1 MAESQSSNACQPK
14 PRTSSIS
21 QASEDSQTAADFI
34 KEQLS
39 LEAEA
44 REALPYQFD
53 TCTRDLGPLR
63 QGLYSCLDCNPPPAN
78 SSDPYQPAAVCYAC
92 SISCHGEHT
101 LVELFNKRNFVC
113 DCGTTRLPEATPCTL
128 RINSATGQKGGVTGE
143 EPAPGNKYNQNFRN
157 KFCGCSEEYDAH
169 QEKGTMFQCLGLG
182 TVEDGGCGEDWWH
195 PECVLG
201 LSREEYKKSIE
212 KPKKEEKDGSSK
224 LSGITKE
231 VSVTRHEEDG
241 GRDPDARRPSVVTA
255 IVAGLPTSNGVDGN
269 NTAADA
275 EEEEEDD
282 DTPLP
287 PGFPAED
294 DFEYFLCY
302 KCVEAFPWIK
312 EYAGTPG
319 FLPPVYRGAA
329 LNQAKAQE
337 THTNGTTNGASN
349 GDSKKR
355 NADEDEDIPP
365 AGSMAP
371 PKRQKSEDPATTLSS
386 IPENKP
392 TTTTTTTTTT
402 LPLTPKKPADPT
414 TTTTAPECKLT
425 SLPPLPDRAKTTPI
439 SLFLLPDFH
448 PHLCRCPTHFPLL
461 APHPQLLEE
470 EDVYQPPMSD
480 DGDAAPGSAG
490 TGSLLDRGEAAFSN
504 MDRARAIQGA
514 MAFAHLKDGLK
525 AFLKPYADEG
535 KAVGAEDINVF
546 FQKLRGD
553 DQAIR
558 EAAAGARENQEGE
571 GDGGDEGGNRREQS
585 GY

>member
-1 MAESQSSNACQPK
+1 MAESQTSNVSQPK
-14 PRTSSIS
+14 PRTNSIS

-63 QGLYSCLDCNPPPAN
+63 QGLYSCLDCNPPTTN

-113 DCGTTRLPEATPCTL
+113 DCGTTRLPETTPCTL
-128 RINSATGQKGGVTGE
+128 RINSETGQKGGVARE
-143 EPAPGNKYNQNFRN
+143 EPARGNKYNQNFRN
-157 KFCGCSEEYDAH
+157 KFCGCSEEYDPH

-201 LSREEYKKSIE
+201 LSREEFKKSIE
-212 KPKKEEKDGSSK
+212 KPKMEQKEGDVKAN
-224 LSGITKE
+224 GITKD
-231 VSVTRHEEDG
+231 VSVTRHEEEA
-241 GRDPDARRPSVVTA
+241 GRDPDARRPSVMTA
-255 IVAGLPTSNGVDGN
+255 IAAGLPTGNGVDGN
-269 NTAADA
+269 DVAAQIED
-275 EEEEEDD
+275 EEEDE

-287 PGFPAED
+287 PSFPAEN

-312 EYAGTPG
+312 KYASSPG
-319 FLPPVYRGAA
+319 FVPPVYFDAA
-329 LNQAKAQE
+329 LNQTKAPE
-337 THTNGTTNGASN
+337 ASSHTTGATNG
-349 GDSKKR
+349 DPKKR
-355 NADEDEDIPP
+355 KADDGEDIAP

-371 PKRQKSEDPATTLSS
+371 PKRQKSMDPATALSTVLEDAPS
-386 IPENKP
+386 TI
-392 TTTTTTTTTT
+392 
-402 LPLTPKKPADPT
+402 LPLTPKKADST
-414 TTTTAPECKLT
+414 STSAPQCKLT
-425 SLPPLPDRAKTTPI
+425 SLPLFPPSPSKPF
-439 SLFLLPDFH
+439 SLFMKPDFH
-448 PHLCRCPTHFPLL
+448 SHICHCATCFPLL
-461 APHPQLLEE
+461 KPHPQLLEE
-470 EDVYQPPMSD
+470 EDVYEPPISE
-480 DGDAAPGSAG
+480 DGNDATASVG
-490 TGSLLDRGEAAFSN
+490 TGSLLERGEAAFSN

-553 DQAIR
+553 DAAIK
-558 EAAAGARENQEGE
+558 EAGAGAKRNQEP
-571 GDGGDEGGNRREQS
+571 DGDEADSDNRREQS